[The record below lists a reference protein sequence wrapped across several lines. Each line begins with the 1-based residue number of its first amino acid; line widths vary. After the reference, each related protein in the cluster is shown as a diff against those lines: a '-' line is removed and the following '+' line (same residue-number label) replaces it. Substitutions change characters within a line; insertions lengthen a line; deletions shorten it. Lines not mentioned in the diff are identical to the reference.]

1 MMSMRQNRTTDR
13 INFMYV
19 DACLLLAVMVIAI
32 SCSNNPVPKPRGYFR
47 IDFPVKSYLPYV
59 SDCNYRFEYPAY
71 GIIAPYTGSNPEPC
85 WLNIE
90 FPRYKG
96 TIYLTYKELNHDLG
110 TYAEDI
116 RSLAYKHIVKAD
128 DILEKP
134 FFYPDRK
141 VYGII
146 YDIQGNTASSLN
158 FFATDSVRHCLSGSL
173 YFNVQPNKDSL
184 APAIDFF
191 GEDVE
196 HLIHTLTWD

>member
-1 MMSMRQNRTTDR
+1 MMNNKTSGR
-13 INFMYV
+13 FGFVFYKF
-19 DACLLLAVMVIAI
+19 LLLEMITVLVI
-32 SCSNNPVPKPRGYFR
+32 SCNRDAVPKPRGYFR
-47 IDFPVKSYLPYV
+47 IDFPEKTYQTYQ

-71 GIIAPYTGSNPEPC
+71 GTIAPYSGSNPEPC

-96 TIYLTYKELNHDLG
+96 TIYLTYKSLNDDLG

-116 RSLAYKHIVKAD
+116 RTLAYKHIVKAD
-128 DILEKP
+128 DIQEKP
-134 FFYPDRK
+134 FYDPDRK

-158 FFATDSVRHCLSGSL
+158 FFATDSVSHFLSGSL

-184 APAIDFF
+184 TPAIEFF
-191 GEDVE
+191 GQDVE
-196 HLIHTLTWD
+196 HLISTLTWD